1 MRLQPLI
8 TGIWIRFGGIKTLD
22 VEETVKVFQSNS
34 PILWLTKVYPGRL
47 LLPRATHASTTGT
60 SPQLP
65 CPVHVGSTVRLR
77 EHSFRPIIPPTVAH
91 SHPLASGPLCDAG
104 HFVTGPHSVQLT
116 SPSCSP
122 SRSPFLL
129 WVGRPFGF
137 LSCFHGH
144 F

>member
-1 MRLQPLI
+1 MRLEPLI
-8 TGIWIRFGGIKTLD
+8 TGIWTTFGGTKTLD

-34 PILWLTKVYPGRL
+34 PILWLTKFIQEGYCFPGPHMPVPL
-47 LLPRATHASTTGT
+47 EQAPS
-60 SPQLP
+60 SLP
-65 CPVHVGSTVRLR
+65 CSCWVHCKAERTFISS
-77 EHSFRPIIPPTVAH
+77 HHPPTVAH
-91 SHPLASGPLCDAG
+91 SHPLASGPLCNAG

-116 SPSCSP
+116 SSSCSP
-122 SRSPFLL
+122 SRSPFLP